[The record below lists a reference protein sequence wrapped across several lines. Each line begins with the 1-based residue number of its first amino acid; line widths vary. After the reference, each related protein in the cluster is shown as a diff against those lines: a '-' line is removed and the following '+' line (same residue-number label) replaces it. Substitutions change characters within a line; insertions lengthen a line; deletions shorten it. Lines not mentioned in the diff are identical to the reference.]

1 MEPQLIHDNNYS
13 PDQHQAGHQQHLG
26 SCQRRRQSTTRGWTM
41 ALETT
46 DIENSRQP
54 PAMRYG
60 YRATTS
66 ILQGREPV
74 YATGM
79 INARMSNDHVKNY
92 NDNLLD
98 IGDPYT
104 NLICLLGFAPPLH
117 APSGTATPPKNYDIK
132 RPPSSTAGTAQ
143 HPLLIRLQINTYIE
157 AVQLYIKLREFIN
170 GHNLQHGGHLAR
182 STFPQ
187 QHQRLAPI
195 SSRGRVDRRRG
206 C

>member
-1 MEPQLIHDNNYS
+1 V
-13 PDQHQAGHQQHLG
+13 
-26 SCQRRRQSTTRGWTM
+26 
-41 ALETT
+41 ETT

-54 PAMRYG
+54 PAMKYG
-60 YRATTS
+60 NRATTS

-104 NLICLLGFAPPLH
+104 NLICSLGFAPPLH

-170 GHNLQHGGHLAR
+170 GHNLHTWRPPCQEHLPSTTGSDFVAR
-182 STFPQ
+182 TRRLEKGVLVDLHQLAQWSTSPLT
-187 QHQRLAPI
+187 RALIGAP
-195 SSRGRVDRRRG
+195 S
-206 C
+206 